1 MVFKPGDVKDPK
13 ITCAKLY
20 AKLLIQ
26 LEHLLNLF
34 FIERLLNKTKN
45 TTLSTGIID
54 TSMEIVSV
62 ALIFWTHK
70 DKMAGLHEDYE
81 WLSVQFTSP
90 AAGILCLEL
99 PRPYTEEMDGKTEL
113 QGISRSD
120 LIQNLS
126 LLSSFL
132 GWIEPLVPGRKM
144 TVTFVQR
151 VIQRVLDQTLN
162 HQIQPSDLELDTMDW
177 GAELGIDINDFS
189 FDLLDTFDW
198 MRPQ

>member
-1 MVFKPGDVKDPK
+1 M
-13 ITCAKLY
+13 
-20 AKLLIQ
+20 
-26 LEHLLNLF
+26 
-34 FIERLLNKTKN
+34 
-45 TTLSTGIID
+45 
-54 TSMEIVSV
+54 

-70 DKMAGLHEDYE
+70 DKMVGLHEDYE

-99 PRPYTEEMDGKTEL
+99 LRPYTEDMDGETEL